1 MSDLEEIRIRNWRMA
16 TSEPSGMVLWFDPS
30 TEIPRLFRSPPSDGD
45 EASAAESAPLA
56 DGGRAEY
63 LDKVRSVRGD
73 GDGDGSL
80 SLTHEEQSQWLS
92 EQLGLPFGT

>member
-16 TSEPSGMVLWFDPS
+16 TSEPRGMVMWFDPS
-30 TEIPRLFRSPPSDGD
+30 CEKPAFFRLPTSDGD
-45 EASAAESAPLA
+45 EAPAVRSVPLA
-56 DGGRAEY
+56 DGGEPEY

-80 SLTHEEQSQWLS
+80 SLTHEEQSQWLR